1 MGYIYTPFTS
11 RVEYCEVKILTGEL
25 HLSDEKTS
33 SEDEADMVLPL
44 INPTSNDG
52 WGRVKKH
59 DFFSE
64 VVYPMPKRL
73 KLRYISMTEGAFYEV
88 DSLIDD
94 KRAEELWEKQQKA
107 DPEEPFK
114 DIVVGI
120 APYGIVTI
128 WLQGKTR
135 SVLLQTFQAK
145 EGHFNEM
152 EQAIYDWTLEPS
164 IYKAISHQE
173 IDDDMRQYCYRYV
186 AFEEWWDEETFTWVE
201 YDKENLYYDDIDID
215 SIEDHCT
222 DGTYNYLEGD
232 FNQLNYHKVGK
243 PDRIT
248 VRWQENKKNYL
259 AHFWFSK
266 TMITQLFNNTFESDP
281 NVKFDF
287 AIRLDAK
294 NEMYQLALRREG
306 EHDATTIPWF
316 CYQLIVFRE
325 DEEVFRSSNY
335 NLKPGQWSWWL

>member
-25 HLSDEKTS
+25 LLTE
-33 SEDEADMVLPL
+33 EDTEFDNGSNLVLPL

-52 WGRVKKH
+52 WGRMKKH

-64 VVYPMPKRL
+64 VEYPLPKRL
-73 KLRYISMTEGAFYEV
+73 RLRYISMTEGAFYEV

-94 KRAEELWEKQQKA
+94 KRAEELWKKQQEA

-114 DIVVGI
+114 DFVVGL
-120 APYGIVTI
+120 APYGVVAI

-145 EGHFNEM
+145 EAKFNEM
-152 EQAIYDWTLEPS
+152 EEAIYDWTLEPR
-164 IYKAISHQE
+164 YFKAISRE
-173 IDDDMRQYCYRYV
+173 DIDDDMRQFCYRYV
-186 AFEEWWDEETFTWVE
+186 AFEEWWNDDILSWVG

-215 SIEDHCT
+215 SVEDHCT

-232 FNQLNYHKVGK
+232 FNQLNYRKVGK

-248 VRWQENKKNYL
+248 VRWQENKMNYL

-266 TMITQLFNNTFESDP
+266 TLITQMFNNVFGDNTD
-281 NVKFDF
+281 VKADL
-287 AIRLDAK
+287 ILRLDVK
-294 NEMYQLALRREG
+294 NEMYQIALRREG
-306 EHDATTIPWF
+306 ETNALTIPWF

-325 DEEVFRSSNY
+325 DEERYRSSNY
-335 NLKPGQWSWWL
+335 NLEPGQWSWWL